1 MESYWKK
8 NVKMPRFEDL
18 RGDLKTDVL
27 IIGGGMAGILCAYFL
42 REAGVDC
49 VIVEADRIG
58 MGITGNTT
66 AKISSQHGLIYAD
79 LYRRLGKERASL
91 YLRANEEAIG
101 DYRRLCQG
109 MDCEFEEQNSFV
121 YSLNDAEAIEKEAE
135 ALEKIGYSAMI
146 RDRLALPFSIAGA
159 VGFSHQAQFHPLKF
173 LSQIAAPLTI
183 YENTRVKELI
193 GRVAVTDGGAR
204 IRAERIVVATHF
216 PFLNKHG
223 SYFLKMY
230 QSRSYVCAFCG
241 ADKVDGMYLDASG
254 EGLSFRNA
262 GDLLLIGGGSHR
274 TGKKSAAWR
283 SAEEFA
289 KKHYPDAKCEY
300 RWATQDCMTLD
311 RMPYIGQY
319 SARTQGLYVATG
331 FGKWG
336 MTSSMVSAR
345 LLTSLLL
352 GNGSVYES
360 LFSPSRSIL
369 HPQLAVNAWEAASHL
384 VSFSTKRCPHMGCAL
399 QWNPQERS
407 WDCPCHGS
415 RFDERGR
422 LLDNPAT
429 GDLPCR
435 DGKQKTL

>member
-8 NVKMPRFEDL
+8 GMELPRFEAL
-18 RGDLKTDVL
+18 SGDLKTDVL

-42 REAGVDC
+42 QEAGVDC
-49 VIVEADRIG
+49 VVVEAERIG

-79 LYRRLGKERASL
+79 LYRRLGKEKASL
-91 YLRANEEAIG
+91 YLKANEEAIG

-109 MDCEFEEQNSFV
+109 MDCEFEEQDSFV
-121 YSLNDAEAIEKEAE
+121 YSLEDAKAVEEEAE
-135 ALEKIGYSAMI
+135 ALEKIGYSALF
-146 RDRLALPFSIAGA
+146 RDRLALPISIAGA
-159 VGFSHQAQFHPLKF
+159 VGFSRQAQFHPLMF
-173 LSQIAAPLTI
+173 LSHIVSSLKV
-183 YENTRVKELI
+183 YEHTRVKELI
-193 GRVAVTDGGAR
+193 GRVALTDGGAR

-230 QSRSYVCAFCG
+230 QSRSYVCAFRG

-254 EGLSFRNA
+254 VGLSFRNA
-262 GDLLLIGGGSHR
+262 GELLLIGGGSHR
-274 TGKKSAAWR
+274 TGKKSDAWR
-283 SAEEFA
+283 SAEVFA
-289 KKHYPDAKCEY
+289 KKNYPDASCEF
-300 RWATQDCMTLD
+300 RWAAQDCMTLD
-311 RMPYIGQY
+311 RMPYIGAY
-319 SARTQGLYVATG
+319 SARTHGLYVATG

-345 LLTSLLL
+345 LLTSMLL
-352 GNGSVYES
+352 GKRSAYES
-360 LFSPSRSIL
+360 LFSPSRSML

-384 VSFSTKRCPHMGCAL
+384 VSFSTKRCPHLGCAL

-415 RFDERGR
+415 RFDEEGR

-429 GDLPCR
+429 GDLPH
-435 DGKQKTL
+435 GEG